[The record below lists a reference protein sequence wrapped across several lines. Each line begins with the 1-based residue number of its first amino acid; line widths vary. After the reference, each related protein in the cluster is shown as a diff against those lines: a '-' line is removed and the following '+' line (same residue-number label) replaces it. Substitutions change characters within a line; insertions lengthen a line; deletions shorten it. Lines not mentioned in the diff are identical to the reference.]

1 MSANSP
7 LEIQAETAR
16 LETLERFCIMDTPPE
31 PAFDRVTRLVC
42 AIFKTPMANITLID
56 GHRQWFKSRIGMDDA
71 ETDRG
76 PAMCYAAIRTQAM
89 MVVPDTRLDPRFRDN
104 PFVTGAPHVR
114 FYAGAPL
121 RMPNDAI
128 IGTLCCFDMA
138 PRTTFGVVEAA
149 ILSDLAGI
157 IVDEIARRPVS
168 SDDAA
173 PPETEPQPTMA
184 PATTP
189 AFRRVLKAGRIAF
202 NGGRSMVDCTIRGL
216 NDNGALVSVISTA
229 GIPDTFKLAILADN
243 TSRAGRVVSK
253 REGNIE
259 IAFE

>member
-1 MSANSP
+1 MSATSP

-16 LETLERFCIMDTPPE
+16 LETLERFCILDTPPE

-56 GHRQWFKSRIGMDDA
+56 GHRQWFKSRIGMDES

-138 PRTTFGVVEAA
+138 PRTTFGIAEAA

-157 IVDEIARRPVS
+157 IVDEIVRREPS
-168 SDDAA
+168 
-173 PPETEPQPTMA
+173 PETAPLPDPTMA
-184 PATTP
+184 EPNAPAY
-189 AFRRVLKAGRIAF
+189 RRVLKAGRIAF

-216 NDNGALVSVISTA
+216 GDSGALVTVISTA
-229 GIPDTFKLAILADN
+229 GIPDQFKLAILADN
-243 TSRAGRVVSK
+243 TSRAARIVSK

-259 IAFE
+259 VAFE

>member
-1 MSANSP
+1 MSATSP

-16 LETLERFCIMDTPPE
+16 LDALERFCILDTPPE

-42 AIFKTPMANITLID
+42 AIFKVPMANITLID
-56 GHRQWFKSRIGMDDA
+56 AHRQWFKSRIGMDDA
-71 ETDRG
+71 ETDRQH
-76 PAMCYAAIRTQAM
+76 AMCYAAIRTQAM

-104 PFVTGAPHVR
+104 PFVTGAPYVR

-138 PRTTFGVVEAA
+138 PRATFGVVEAA

-157 IVDEIARRPVS
+157 IVDEIVRRPPPPENEALPAPAM
-168 SDDAA
+168 AA
-173 PPETEPQPTMA
+173 PN
-184 PATTP
+184 TP
-189 AFRRVLKAGRIAF
+189 VFRRVLKAGRIAF

-216 NDNGALVSVISTA
+216 SDHGALVTVISTA
-229 GIPDTFKLAILADN
+229 GIPDTFKLAVLADN
-243 TSRAGRVVSK
+243 TSRSARIVAK
-253 REGNIE
+253 RDGHLEV
-259 IAFE
+259 AFE

>member
-1 MSANSP
+1 MSATSP

-16 LETLERFCIMDTPPE
+16 LEALERFCIMDTPPE

-56 GHRQWFKSRIGMDDA
+56 AHRQWFKSRIGMDDS

-104 PFVTGAPHVR
+104 PFVTGAPYVR

-138 PRTTFGVVEAA
+138 PRSTFGLTEAA
-149 ILSDLAGI
+149 ILGDLAGI
-157 IVDEIARRPVS
+157 IVDEIVRRPP
-168 SDDAA
+168 A
-173 PPETEPQPTMA
+173 PENALPAPSLAEPNTPTY
-184 PATTP
+184 
-189 AFRRVLKAGRIAF
+189 RRVLKAGRIAF
-202 NGGRSMVDCTIRGL
+202 NGGRSMVDCTVRGL
-216 NDNGALVSVISTA
+216 SDHGALVTVISTA
-229 GIPDTFKLAILADN
+229 GIPDIFKLAMLADN
-243 TSRAGRVVSK
+243 TSRTARIVAK
-253 REGNIE
+253 REGHIE
-259 IAFE
+259 VAFE

>member
-1 MSANSP
+1 MSATSP

-16 LETLERFCIMDTPPE
+16 LDALERFCILDTPPE

-56 GHRQWFKSRIGMDDA
+56 GHRQWFKSRIGMDDS
-71 ETDRG
+71 ETDRQH
-76 PAMCYAAIRTQAM
+76 AMCYAAIRTQAM
-89 MVVPDTRLDPRFRDN
+89 MIVPDTRLDPRFRDN

-121 RMPNDAI
+121 TMPNGAI

-138 PRTTFGVVEAA
+138 PRSTFGIVEAA
-149 ILSDLAGI
+149 ILSDLAAI
-157 IVDEIARRPVS
+157 IADEIVRRPP
-168 SDDAA
+168 
-173 PPETEPQPTMA
+173 PPENEPLPAPSMAEPNAPTY
-184 PATTP
+184 
-189 AFRRVLKAGRIAF
+189 RRVLKAGRIAF

-216 NDNGALVSVISTA
+216 SEGGAMVTVISTA
-229 GIPDTFKLAILADN
+229 GIPDQFKLAMLADN
-243 TSRAGRVVSK
+243 TSRSARIVAK

-259 IAFE
+259 VAFE